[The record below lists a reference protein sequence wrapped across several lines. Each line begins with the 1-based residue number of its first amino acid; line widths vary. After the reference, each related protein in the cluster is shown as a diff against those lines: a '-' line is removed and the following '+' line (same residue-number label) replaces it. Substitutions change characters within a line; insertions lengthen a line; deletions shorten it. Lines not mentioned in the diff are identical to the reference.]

1 MSQLKVRD
9 HEREGGTQT
18 MTPMIWI
25 AVVAFLLALVLR
37 LSSRYVSFG
46 LAYAVAPGQHRGVS
60 ISGPLFWVLLV
71 SGAILLAASFSRGH
85 HQE

>member
-1 MSQLKVRD
+1 
-9 HEREGGTQT
+9 
-18 MTPMIWI
+18 MTPKRWFAVI
-25 AVVAFLLALVLR
+25 ALLLALVLR
-37 LSSRYVSFG
+37 LSTRYVSFG
-46 LAYAVAPGQHRGVS
+46 LAYAVAPGLHRGVS